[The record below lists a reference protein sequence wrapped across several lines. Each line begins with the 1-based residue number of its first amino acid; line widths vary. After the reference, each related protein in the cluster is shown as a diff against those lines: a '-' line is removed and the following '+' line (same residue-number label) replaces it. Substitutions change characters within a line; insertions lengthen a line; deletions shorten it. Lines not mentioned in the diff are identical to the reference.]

1 MPEERLRFLADTS
14 ILLAESLDL
23 GETLRQLATSIVP
36 RFADWCTISLRQED
50 GVMRRIVGVHKD
62 PAKAPVIERYLDAFS
77 PEQHKPS
84 PMTEAILGGRS
95 FFSPKVD
102 DAMIVRLAQN
112 AAHVAILRELGV
124 SSSIIVPLVA
134 RGTTVGALS
143 MAFAEGTRE
152 FAELDH
158 QLARELGGLAGL
170 AIDAARRFA
179 DERTARWRAERA
191 EAETRQLL
199 AERQQLLHK
208 AESAG
213 RAKDEFLA
221 ILGHELRN
229 PLAPIVTALDLMK
242 ARGGAP
248 ERELAVIERQTR
260 HLVRLVDD
268 LLDVSRIARG
278 FVTLEKEPVEVAE
291 IVEKAIEMAEPM
303 IEARKQRLAVAVDQS
318 LVIDADST
326 RLAQVISNLL
336 TNASKYTQTGGTIE
350 LAASRVAERVV
361 LRVRDSGKGIEPAM
375 LPHIFDMFVQ
385 ERQALD
391 RARGGLGLGLTI
403 VKSLVEAHGGSV
415 IARSDGADRGSEFEI
430 SLPASRIR
438 ASTPRI
444 VIESGESRRPGARVL
459 VVDDNED
466 AAVLLADSLA
476 QKGFETRTAGDAH
489 QALEVMRSWW
499 PEAAILDIGLPVVD
513 GYELARQIRML
524 AGGDKLYLVALTGYG
539 QAMDRERA
547 IGAGFDHHLVKPV
560 DVATIRSLLDAALA
574 GSSGIP
580 APG

>member
-1 MPEERLRFLADTS
+1 MAEERLRFLADAS
-14 ILLAESLDL
+14 MMLAGSLDM
-23 GETLRQLATSIVP
+23 GETLRQLAHAIVP
-36 RFADWCTISLRQED
+36 RFADWCTISLRQKD
-50 GVMRRIVGVHKD
+50 GVVRRIVGVHKD
-62 PAKAPVIERYLDAFS
+62 PACAAAMEEYLAGYS
-77 PEQHKPS
+77 PESHRTS
-84 PMTEAILGGRS
+84 EMADAIREGRS
-95 FFSPKVD
+95 WYVPKVT
-102 DAMIVRLAQN
+102 DADLATAAQN
-112 AAHVAILRELGV
+112 EEHLRILRALGCT
-124 SSSIIVPLVA
+124 SSIVVPLIA
-134 RGTTVGALS
+134 RGSAVGVLS
-143 MAFAEGTRE
+143 LAICDGSRAFQDV
-152 FAELDH
+152 DH

-191 EAETRQLL
+191 ETETRVLL

-208 AESAG
+208 AESAV

-278 FVTLEKEPVEVAE
+278 FVTLEKEPTDLLEV
-291 IVEKAIEMAEPM
+291 VEKAIEMAEPL
-303 IEARKQRLAVAVDQS
+303 IEQRNQRLSVAVPDG
-318 LVIDADST
+318 LVVDADST
-326 RLAQVISNLL
+326 RLAQVIANLL
-336 TNASKYTQTGGTIE
+336 TNAAKYTPTGGAIDVTGE
-350 LAASRVAERVV
+350 RVGERVV
-361 LRVRDSGKGIEPAM
+361 LRVRDTGKGIEPAM
-375 LPHIFDMFVQ
+375 LPRVFDMFVQ
-385 ERQALD
+385 EGQSLD

-403 VKSLVEAHGGSV
+403 VKSLVESHGGTV
-415 IARSDGADRGSEFEI
+415 AARSEGANRGSEFEI
-430 SLPASRIR
+430 ALPALRVR

-444 VIESGESRRPGARVL
+444 TVDHGTAKRRGARVL
-459 VVDDNED
+459 VVDDNDD
-466 AAVLLADSLA
+466 AATLMADALAR
-476 QKGFETRTAGDAH
+476 KGYDTRTAGDAKA
-489 QALEVMRSWW
+489 ALELVISWA

-513 GYELARQIRML
+513 GYELARQIRALPARKIYM
-524 AGGDKLYLVALTGYG
+524 VALTGYG

-547 IGAGFDHHLVKPV
+547 IAAGFDHHLVKPV
-560 DVATIRSLLDAALA
+560 DAGTIRGLLDAALA